1 MSILND
7 LKRVFFGAK
16 SVAKHQGG
24 KAADAMK
31 EVGDN
36 LADEGKELLDDTKA
50 AAKELVDK
58 APEYIEKGKDALEDL
73 TDKIWRDADAA
84 VDKAKA
90 MKDQASDA
98 INSKLEE
105 LNPTP
110 DPAPSP
116 APSKEPLFGDDFEL
130 DLIESEPA
138 GADAGPSKLDNLKD
152 KAGDI
157 LGAAGEKASEVL
169 GDLNEKVT
177 PTLDAAAKAGLSAR
191 DKIADVS
198 EKVGKEVMEK
208 GDEFLT
214 RAAEAGAVAKDKFDD
229 FVDHANAEA
238 EKMKMED
245 TIEEAK
251 AAAAQAEAR
260 ARAFDGAEASR
271 DTSESTLSGTDSF
284 FDRAAKFADGDYH
297 GDNPKPVTVQDNPD
311 APKKPDGGIIAG
323 FLDADGDGDS
333 LIDDAQIVEEE

>member
-24 KAADAMK
+24 KAADALK
-31 EVGDN
+31 DVGDN
-36 LADEGKELLDDTKA
+36 LADEGKDLLDDTKA

-84 VDKAKA
+84 VDKARA

-110 DPAPSP
+110 DPAPAAEKP
-116 APSKEPLFGDDFEL
+116 PLFDDDFEL
-130 DLIESEPA
+130 DLIESDPE
-138 GADAGPSKLDNLKD
+138 GTDAGLGKLDSLKD
-152 KAGDI
+152 KAGGI
-157 LGAAGEKASEVL
+157 LGGVGDKASEVL
-169 GDLNEKVT
+169 GEINEKVS
-177 PTLDAAAKAGLSAR
+177 PTLDAAAKAGLAAR

-208 GDEFLT
+208 GDEFLNL
-214 RAAEAGAVAKDKFDD
+214 AAEAGAVAKDKFDD

-260 ARAFDGAEASR
+260 ARAFDGEEAAR
-271 DTSESTLSGTDSF
+271 DTYKSTLSGTDSF

-297 GDNPKPVTVQDNPD
+297 GDTPKPVTVQDNPD
-311 APKKPDGGIIAG
+311 APKKQDGGIIAG

>member
-16 SVAKHQGG
+16 SVAKHQSG
-24 KAADAMK
+24 KAADALK
-31 EVGDN
+31 DVGDN

-50 AAKELVDK
+50 AAQELVDK
-58 APEYIEKGKDALEDL
+58 APEYFEKGKDALEDL

-90 MKDQASDA
+90 MKGEASDA
-98 INSKLEE
+98 INSKLDE
-105 LNPTP
+105 LKPKAEAT
-110 DPAPSP
+110 DDTSTEA
-116 APSKEPLFGDDFEL
+116 LFGDDFEL
-130 DLIESEPA
+130 DLIESEPPES
-138 GADAGPSKLDNLKD
+138 DAGPSKMDDIKH
-152 KAGDI
+152 KAGEF
-157 LGAAGEKASEVL
+157 LGDVSEKASEVL
-169 GDLNEKVT
+169 GDINEKVS
-177 PTLDAAAKAGLSAR
+177 PTLDAAAKAGLAAR

-208 GDEFLT
+208 GDDLLN

-229 FVDHANAEA
+229 FVDHANTEA
-238 EKMKMED
+238 EKMKLED

-260 ARAFDGAEASR
+260 ARAFSDQESTR

-284 FDRAAKFADGDYH
+284 FDRADRFAKGDYH

-311 APKKPDGGIIAG
+311 APKKPAGGVISG
-323 FLDADGDGDS
+323 FLDSDGDGDS
-333 LIDDAQIVEEE
+333 LIDDAEIVEEE